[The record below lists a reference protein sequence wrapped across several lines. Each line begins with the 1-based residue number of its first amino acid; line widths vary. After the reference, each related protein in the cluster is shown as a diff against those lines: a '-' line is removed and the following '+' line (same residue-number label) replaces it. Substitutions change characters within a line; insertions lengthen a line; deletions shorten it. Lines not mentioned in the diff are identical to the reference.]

1 MFETI
6 KRQRSDVAVVFH
18 TAYAT
23 IDLID
28 AALGAGAKRVVPKDV
43 DNTELI
49 EVVKELLTTD

>member
-1 MFETI
+1 MWTTTRI
-6 KRQRSDVAVVFH
+6 IASSHSGRSPIR
-18 TAYAT
+18 AT

-28 AALGAGAKRVVPKDV
+28 AALGAGAKRVIPKDV